1 MIKRN
6 PYVAGTF
13 YELQKDRLISQ
24 IQWCYTHALGPGELP
39 RVSSTRVKRSLGYV
53 VPHAGY
59 MYSGPIAAHAY
70 YSLAF
75 EGVPQVVI
83 LIGPN
88 HSGLGTAASIM
99 VEGVWVTP
107 LGEVEVDSEL
117 AKAIT
122 KESSYLDIDVTP
134 LLYEHSIEVQLP
146 FLQFMYDGKIKIVP
160 IVISLQ
166 VPEISRDIAMAIH
179 KAVEDLNR
187 DAVLIATSDWT
198 HYEPYEVAYRKDM
211 EAIDRV
217 LSIDPEGLFR
227 VIEEKKVSAC
237 GYGAIAVLLYLA
249 KMRGI
254 RRAELLKY
262 ATSGDIAGR
271 RDSVVG
277 YASIRVP
284 ILEGG

>member
-1 MIKRN
+1 
-6 PYVAGTF
+6 
-13 YELQKDRLISQ
+13 
-24 IQWCYTHALGPGELP
+24 
-39 RVSSTRVKRSLGYV
+39 
-53 VPHAGY
+53 
-59 MYSGPIAAHAY
+59 
-70 YSLAF
+70 
-75 EGVPQVVI
+75 
-83 LIGPN
+83 
-88 HSGLGTAASIM
+88 
-99 VEGVWVTP
+99 
-107 LGEVEVDSEL
+107 
-117 AKAIT
+117 
-122 KESSYLDIDVTP
+122 
-134 LLYEHSIEVQLP
+134 QLP

-166 VPEISRDIAMAIH
+166 VPEISQDIAMAIH